1 MRNKEQACKEA
12 GIISLPY
19 HLPAHTRQEELLA
32 LIADLNYRSDVDG
45 ILLQLPLPKGLN
57 ATQCLLAMNPA
68 KDVDGFHPEN
78 VGRLSLGLPGLMSC
92 TPAGVIELLRYYKLP
107 TQGKK
112 AVVLGRSDIVGK
124 PLAMLLSRPGEYG
137 DATVTVCHSRTP
149 DLAEHC
155 RDADFIFLAVGKPK
169 MLTADMVSEKAVII
183 DVGINRTPE
192 GLCGDADF
200 AALKDKVAA
209 ITPVPGGVGPMTIA
223 MLLKNTVQSWQE
235 HR

>member
-1 MRNKEQACKEA
+1 MLGQPFSCAV
-12 GIISLPY
+12 
-19 HLPAHTRQEELLA
+19 LPA
-32 LIADLNYRSDVDG
+32 SG
-45 ILLQLPLPKGLN
+45 ILDHYGI
-57 ATQCLLAMNPA
+57 
-68 KDVDGFHPEN
+68 D
-78 VGRLSLGLPGLMSC
+78 C
-92 TPAGVIELLRYYKLP
+92 T
-107 TQGKK
+107 GKK

-124 PLAMLLSRPGEYG
+124 PLAMLLGRPGEYG

-155 RDADFIFLAVGKPK
+155 RAADFIFLAVGKPK

-200 AALKDKVAA
+200 DALKDKVAA

-235 HR
+235 RC